1 MSVDHGRLSTYIIG
15 VVVVVYGYLLSNP
28 ALIEAFM
35 AKMGLAGYSPLV
47 LSILAFT
54 YDYFFPR
61 EESSDIEGQDGA

>member
-1 MSVDHGRLSTYIIG
+1 
-15 VVVVVYGYLLSNP
+15 
-28 ALIEAFM
+28 M

-61 EESSDIEGQDGA
+61 EESSDIGGQDEA

>member
-1 MSVDHGRLSTYIIG
+1 MGVDHGKLSTYVVG
-15 VVVVVYGYLLSNP
+15 VVVLVYGYLLSNP

-61 EESSDIEGQDGA
+61 EESSDIGGQDEA